1 MKNYDDIISRF
12 DDIHDLP
19 VSEEMLGTYLEKKI
33 SDTELATLESY
44 IKENPI
50 ISDILEEV
58 NNIEISL
65 ENVDVDDI
73 ETIDGQIMPGF
84 HNLANFETIMFQDNE
99 NLLYSSKIL
108 SGSSDDSVILENHK
122 IENENINKISSMSTN
137 ILSDLESSAA
147 DRIFGEEG
155 NGTSPVFDPIIY
167 QGSEGVC
174 AIRSQQIILRDYG
187 IDIPL
192 EDLKQYAIQNGWYDP
207 SGDGGTPM
215 GCVGALLDACGV
227 GVRQDINCTV
237 YDLVNELAQGH
248 RVIVGVD
255 ANELW
260 ADRKGDM
267 KEQISEFFKD
277 ITNEEANHALVVA
290 GVEVNPNAPNDVK
303 VILTDPGT
311 GDLRIE
317 YTLDEFMDA
326 WEDSDCFMATT
337 TTPAPF
343 QYDAHGRMVPSNF
356 AVNQF
361 VDANSLPLNADVRIP
376 DGYLA
381 SASYYSEGHLAF
393 VGHDNDG
400 NEISYDEY
408 SSKLAECKQMFKVQ
422 GSFGQDHFDQNSFV
436 SAFKHMIGIDDDST
450 PKLPPE
456 LDPELDPE
464 LPPEL
469 DPELTPELHLELHP
483 ELPPEPDPEPDPDD
497 DNIW

>member
-1 MKNYDDIISRF
+1 MKNYDDLINRF
-12 DDIHDLP
+12 DDIQDLP
-19 VSEEMLGTYLEKKI
+19 VSEEMLGAYLEKNV
-33 SDTELATLESY
+33 SNSELAVLEFY
-44 IKENPI
+44 IEENPI
-50 ISDILEEV
+50 VSDI
-58 NNIEISL
+58 IEGVSDIQISL
-65 ENVDVDDI
+65 ENLDIGNI
-73 ETIDGQIMPGF
+73 ETLDDQIMQDFP
-84 HNLANFETIMFQDNE
+84 NLVNFETTIHQNDESF
-99 NLLYSSKIL
+99 L
-108 SGSSDDSVILENHK
+108 SDVPAMPEHHKLEN
-122 IENENINKISSMSTN
+122 ESINKISIMSTN
-137 ILSDLESSAA
+137 IFSDLESSAA
-147 DRIFGEEG
+147 DRIFGEGG
-155 NGTSPVFDPIIY
+155 NGTSPVFDPMIY
-167 QGSEGVC
+167 QGTEGVC

-207 SGDGGTPM
+207 SDGGGTPV
-215 GCVGALLDACGV
+215 GYVGALLDACGV
-227 GVRQDINCTV
+227 GVRQDVNCTV

-290 GVEVNPNAPNDVK
+290 GVEVNPDDPDDVK

-326 WEDSDCFMATT
+326 WEDSECFMATT

-343 QYDAHGRMVPSNF
+343 QYDAVHNCMIPSNF

-376 DGYLA
+376 EGYLA
-381 SASYYSEGHLAF
+381 SAAHYSEGHLDF

-400 NEISYDEY
+400 HEISYDEY
-408 SSKLAECKQMFKVQ
+408 SSRLAECKQMFKIQ
-422 GSFGQDHFDQNSFV
+422 GSFGQDHFDRDSFV
-436 SAFKHMIGIDDDST
+436 SAFKQMIGISDV
-450 PKLPPE
+450 
-456 LDPELDPE
+456 
-464 LPPEL
+464 
-469 DPELTPELHLELHP
+469 
-483 ELPPEPDPEPDPDD
+483 PEPVTEIVTELSPDNND
-497 DNIW
+497 DNDDGGDNDNDNDIDIDNDNDIDNDDVF